1 MTFIVLKLI
10 VSIAI
15 LYGLYFLYLHKAKTK
30 HQRQFAEGSNKQ
42 QPSRNLQTKLLRL
55 LNGDR
60 NTANRL
66 IVAVKTRNPDKSMD
80 WCAEK
85 VIFDLQ
91 RDRGRY

>member
-1 MTFIVLKLI
+1 MILIVLKLLI
-10 VSIAI
+10 SIAI
-15 LYGLYFLYLHKAKTK
+15 LYGLYFLYLHRAKTK
-30 HQRQFAEGSNKQ
+30 HPGQFAEGGNK

-66 IVAVKTRNPDKSMD
+66 IAALKARNPDRSID

>member
-1 MTFIVLKLI
+1 MTLLILKLLI
-10 VSIAI
+10 SIAI
-15 LYGLYFLYLHKAKTK
+15 LYGLYLLYQGKDPTK
-30 HQRQFAEGSNKQ
+30 QRWQFTDRGSKQ
-42 QPSRNLQTKLLRL
+42 QPSKHLQIKLLQL

-66 IVAVKTRNPDKSMD
+66 IASAKARNPDRTID
-80 WCAEK
+80 WCVEK

>member
-1 MTFIVLKLI
+1 MIFIGLKLL

-15 LYGLYFLYLHKAKTK
+15 LYGLYFLYLHTAKTK
-30 HQRQFAEGSNKQ
+30 HPGQLAKGSDRQ

-66 IVAVKTRNPDKSMD
+66 IAAVKARNPDRSID

-91 RDRGRY
+91 RDRT